1 MKKMSFAFALV
12 VAVSLAACGGKSKP
26 ADAPAAGGDTYGAPA
41 EAAPAEAAPAEGEA
55 APEAAPA
62 DPAAPQK

>member
-26 ADAPAAGGDTYGAPA
+26 ADAPEAGGSTYGGDTYGAPA
-41 EAAPAEAAPAEGEA
+41 PEAAPAEA

-62 DPAAPQK
+62 DPAAPQ